1 MMGNKKKRKKKGVCT
16 LSGDLCVDL
25 QFQPECEE
33 KGEKRGRE
41 LKIDGW
47 IKGISGG
54 GYWGERKRKEDRR
67 GGGALQSATVFT

>member
-1 MMGNKKKRKKKGVCT
+1 MMGNKKRGKKRECAPSAGN
-16 LSGDLCVDL
+16 LCVDL

-54 GYWGERKRKEDRR
+54 GYWGERKRKDRR
-67 GGGALQSATVFT
+67 GGGALQSAAVFT